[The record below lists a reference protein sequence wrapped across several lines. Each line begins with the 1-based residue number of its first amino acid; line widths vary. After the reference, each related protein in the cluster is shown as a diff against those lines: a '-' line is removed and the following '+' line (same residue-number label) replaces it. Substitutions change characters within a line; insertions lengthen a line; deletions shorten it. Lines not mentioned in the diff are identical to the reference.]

1 MEPIT
6 TDSEELLLR
15 LFGGCQCSDDLAVV
29 CEAHAS
35 LSWYA
40 LRLLEGGSPEIS
52 ARFQA
57 AKVRR
62 VRLPLEPKP
71 RFDTI
76 YDRGLAN
83 LEEAD
88 RADAEMALGPT
99 ISGPTERAGCD
110 PSVAEPTDSV

>member
-1 MEPIT
+1 MGLIT

-40 LRLLEGGSPEIS
+40 FWLLEMG
-52 ARFQA
+52 
-57 AKVRR
+57 
-62 VRLPLEPKP
+62 
-71 RFDTI
+71 
-76 YDRGLAN
+76 
-83 LEEAD
+83 
-88 RADAEMALGPT
+88 LGPT